1 MDLQISRTTASF
13 PKLRPKK
20 KLESAI
26 TTLLRLE
33 GHSTDVEIS
42 VVLCDDT
49 FIQELNRTHRGKDK
63 PTDVLSFPQDDPVV
77 LGDIVISLDTAAK
90 QAEAAGWSHMDEVVL
105 LALHSVL
112 HLLGYDD
119 ETVDGAIEMRDKTA
133 VALND
138 LGMVL
143 PAGSAHP
150 YFVEY

>member
-1 MDLQISRTTASF
+1 
-13 PKLRPKK
+13 
-20 KLESAI
+20 
-26 TTLLRLE
+26 
-33 GHSTDVEIS
+33 
-42 VVLCDDT
+42 
-49 FIQELNRTHRGKDK
+49 
-63 PTDVLSFPQDDPVV
+63 
-77 LGDIVISLDTAAK
+77 
-90 QAEAAGWSHMDEVVL
+90 MDEVVL

-143 PAGSAHP
+143 PEGSAHP